1 MSAWAW
7 REAVTRTRG
16 KEIGR
21 RDDIA
26 SGLQHAAADLVE
38 FQALEQRLEIAFA
51 EAIIALALDEF
62 EEDRAQHVLREDLQ
76 QQALA
81 LGRGAVD
88 QDAALAHFLDRLA
101 MAGQALVDQVEIGV
115 DGVLQTD
122 TVGGQL
128 VDGLVEV
135 RAAQGDVLDA
145 FAIIGLQEFLDLV
158 ELAVIALRFVQRDA
172 DLAARA
178 GHRLREQAGDLA
190 LDVEIADLAEIEE
203 LLVELGPMRHP
214 ALEHI
219 VGQVVEIGQAG
230 RGLGDAVLPV
240 GMEDEIDVIDGLVAI
255 AVDQIEAR
263 AADAFDGGNGQLHRA
278 GFLEDRLGAER
289 LDRKS

>member
-158 ELAVIALRFVQRDA
+158 ELAVIALRFVQGNA

-190 LDVEIADLAEIEE
+190 LDVEIADLTEIEE
-203 LLVELGPMRHP
+203 LLVELGPMRHA
-214 ALEHI
+214 ALEDI
-219 VGQVVEIGQAG
+219 MGQMVEISEVG
-230 RGLGDAVLPV
+230 RSRRHPFLPV
-240 GMEDEIDVIDGLVAI
+240 GMEMEIDVIDRMLVTI

-263 AADAFDGGNGQLHRA
+263 PADALNGGNGQLHRA
-278 GFLEDRLGAER
+278 RRLDDRLGAQAFG
-289 LDRKS
+289 